1 MMPRAKVE
9 DVGCLEIA
17 WKEICNHTKG
27 AGGGGADQSRRE
39 KVLHNGCNIFIFPLM
54 TRNCGGIKRISN
66 VAPGVKVNSLYDD
79 MMPRAKVEDVGCLEI
94 AWKEI
99 TPSSD

>member
-1 MMPRAKVE
+1 
-9 DVGCLEIA
+9 
-17 WKEICNHTKG
+17 
-27 AGGGGADQSRRE
+27 
-39 KVLHNGCNIFIFPLM
+39 M

-99 TPSSD
+99 CNHTKGAGGGADQSRREKVLHNGCNIFIFPLMTRNCGGIKRISNVAPGVKVN